1 MVIYIILPCLY
12 VARTVSAK
20 ELRPSGMEGPLY
32 KMMDEFAPAIT

>member
-1 MVIYIILPCLY
+1 MVIYITLPCLY